1 MNKCFVTMDIN
12 KISNFAI
19 SSLIVMGMTACS
31 SDDPSNGGTQ
41 INSQAEGI
49 GILLNK
55 TAGRVTNFNAV
66 SGAKAFTR
74 ATPTTAPKIGLTLP
88 TRPTGDGWDAYQGDA
103 KLVANSVYQKSF
115 STYNP
120 GTLDMNDQSLLLKHD
135 LTLKGLTGGGTIYVS
150 GNVTLTLDGVSST
163 GTSIVIYKGGK
174 LVVNG
179 SSFTVEKGASLM
191 AQTTFYKSGD
201 GKNGKGLNL
210 QDQTFLG
217 IDLTNNGTILT
228 ANELHANNITLGADS
243 KTQVGTNLTADKTL
257 AAAGQLSAQI
267 ISATDAT
274 VTGTVVASKLFSLA
288 NSLTVDGTQAAVY
301 GNYIKAGQYDDFKNK
316 AATFIRQSN
325 GSNIYV
331 GNNGLINTYTYYN
344 TDGKGSKLNL
354 ADAGLAVLETKQIVT
369 ENNYAN
375 FIVTPD
381 NGLFGVYFKQA
392 YQGSVADGNKL
403 DWDDFAFQSGS
414 VRKLNK
420 ENDFAD
426 ISIPADES
434 IKCLGFNPNKEG
446 TKSSADYQLLRP
458 TAEVSYG
465 INDTQRN
472 GRSATAV
479 VVDGNNVYVSY
490 HTNGNN
496 QSGMLDYITAAADG
510 SLKLNQS
517 ISAVNE
523 AGKGDGVIDWNNI
536 VLDKDKK
543 KLVGIGNSDKGG
555 VITTMELK
563 ADGSFNT
570 TASATDQKLNPLK
583 YTVLQRVT
591 TTSDNG
597 KRTGDGNAVIVNGNY
612 YQAATTYGI
621 ETFDRE
627 SLAGVYVN
635 KLSGR
640 GKYIVQ
646 NGSNVYVSYL
656 ASNPASTTTEVGLKV
671 NSYASNNYRLN
682 EVASTIDAGT
692 LQPNNGKNVMAVD
705 GSDIYVCLG
714 ANGLAKYTNGTLS
727 GLFIPKDATYTADD
741 EDATGH
747 KKGDVV
753 TRGYCNGVCVKGDKI
768 YIAYGSLGVIVIN
781 KSDMKAT
788 TADDAK
794 KTPEVARYTAG
805 GSANFVAVDDSNNI
819 YVAYGKSYLKV
830 LKLQDYKR

>member
-1 MNKCFVTMDIN
+1 MDIN

-49 GILLNK
+49 GILLNE

-74 ATPTTAPKIGLTLP
+74 AMPTTAPTIGLSLP
-88 TRPTGDGWDAYQGDA
+88 TKPTGDGWDAYQGDA
-103 KLVANSVYQKSF
+103 KLTANSVYQSRF
-115 STYNP
+115 GDYAP
-120 GTLDMNDQSLLLKHD
+120 GTLDMNGKELFLKHN

-163 GTSIVIYKGGK
+163 GTSIVVYKGGK
-174 LVVNG
+174 LKFDNTTA
-179 SSFTVEKGASLM
+179 FTVEKGASLM

-201 GKNGKGLNL
+201 GNKENSDPK
-210 QDQTFLG
+210 DQTFLG
-217 IDLTNNGTILT
+217 ISLTNNGNILT
-228 ANELHANNITLGADS
+228 TNELHAKTITLGADS
-243 KTQVGTNLTADKTL
+243 KTQVGTNVTADETLTA
-257 AAAGQLSAQI
+257 AGKLSAQI
-267 ISATDAT
+267 ITAKDAS

-288 NSLTVDGTQAAVY
+288 NSLIVNGAEAKVY
-301 GNYIKAGQYDDFKNK
+301 GNYIKAGQYDDTKNK

-325 GSNIYV
+325 GSHIYV

-369 ENNYAN
+369 ENEYAN
-375 FIVTPD
+375 FISTPE
-381 NGLFGVYFKQA
+381 NGLFGVYFKRA
-392 YQGSVADGNKL
+392 YKGSVSDTNLL

-426 ISIPADES
+426 ITIPADES
-434 IKCLGFNPNKEG
+434 IKCLGFNPKGEG
-446 TKSSADYQLLRP
+446 TKSTANYQLLRP
-458 TAEVSYG
+458 TAEVAYG
-465 INDTQRN
+465 INDAQRK

-536 VLDKDKK
+536 VLDKDQN

-555 VITTMELK
+555 VITTMALK

-570 TASATDQKLNPLK
+570 TATSTDQSLSPLK

-635 KLSGR
+635 KLDGR
-640 GKYIVQ
+640 GKYIAQ

-656 ASNPASTTTEVGLKV
+656 ESNPASTTTEVGLKV

-682 EVASTIDAGT
+682 EVASTIDAGKLT
-692 LQPNNGKNVMAVD
+692 PNNGKNVMAVD
-705 GSDIYVCLG
+705 GNDIYVCLG

-727 GLFIPKDATYTADD
+727 GLFIPKDATYTADAD
-741 EDATGH
+741 N
-747 KKGDVV
+747 KKYTEGTTV

-768 YIAYGSLGVIVIN
+768 YVAYGSLGLIVLN
-781 KSDMKAT
+781 KSDMTAT
-788 TADDAK
+788 TADKAK
-794 KTPEVARYTAG
+794 ETPEVARYTAG
-805 GSANFVAVDDSNNI
+805 GSANFVAVDNNDNI

-830 LKLQDYKR
+830 LKLKPYNR

>member
-41 INSQAEGI
+41 ISSQAEGI
-49 GILLNK
+49 GILLNE
-55 TAGRVTNFNAV
+55 TEGRVTNFNVV

-74 ATPTTAPKIGLTLP
+74 AMPTTAPTIGLTLP
-88 TRPTGDGWDAYQGDA
+88 TKPSGDGWDPYQGDT
-103 KLVANSVYQKSF
+103 KLTTNSVYQKDF
-115 STYNP
+115 GDFNP
-120 GTLDMNDQSLLLKHD
+120 GTLDMNGKSLLLKHN
-135 LTLKGLTGGGTIYVS
+135 LTLKGLKGGGTIYVS

-163 GTSIVIYKGGK
+163 GTSIVVYKGGK
-174 LVVNG
+174 LKLDNTTA
-179 SSFTVEKGASLM
+179 FTVEKGASLM

-201 GKNGKGLNL
+201 GTTDVAK
-210 QDQTFLG
+210 DQTFLG
-217 IDLTNNGTILT
+217 IDLTNNGNILT
-228 ANELHANNITLGADS
+228 ANELRAHKITLGDGS
-243 KTQVGTNLTADKTL
+243 ETKVGTHLYATADLVVNGKL
-257 AAAGQLSAQI
+257 EAPFIDGQNI
-267 ISATDAT
+267 T
-274 VTGTVVASKLFSLA
+274 VTGTAVSSKMLNA
-288 NSLTVDGTQAAVY
+288 AVSLTVNGAEAKVY
-301 GNYIKAGQYDDFKNK
+301 GNYIKAGQYDDSKEK

-369 ENNYAN
+369 ENTYAN
-375 FIVTPD
+375 FIATAN
-381 NGLFGVYFKQA
+381 NGLFGVYFKRA
-392 YQGSVADGNKL
+392 YKGSVSDANLL

-426 ISIPADES
+426 ITIPADDEIAS
-434 IKCLGFNPNKEG
+434 TGFNPKKEG
-446 TKSSADYQLLRP
+446 TKTATGYQLLRP
-458 TAEVSYG
+458 TAEVAYG
-465 INDTQRN
+465 INNADRD

-479 VVDGNNVYVSY
+479 VVDGSNVYVSY
-490 HTNGNN
+490 HTNGNK
-496 QSGMLDYITAAADG
+496 QSGMLDYIKASADG
-510 SLKLNQS
+510 SLTLNQS
-517 ISAVNE
+517 ISAVNA
-523 AGKGDGVIDWNNI
+523 AGKGDRVVDWNNI
-536 VLDKDKK
+536 VLDKGQK

-555 VITTMELK
+555 VITTMALK

-570 TASATDQKLNPLK
+570 TASATDQKLSPLK
-583 YTVLQRVT
+583 YTVLQHVT

-640 GKYIVQ
+640 GKYIAQ

-682 EVASTIDAGT
+682 EVANTIDAGT

-741 EDATGH
+741 EDTHGH

-788 TADDAK
+788 NADEAK

-805 GSANFVAVDDSNNI
+805 GSANFVTVDGNNNI
-819 YVAYGKSYLKV
+819 YVAFGKSYLKV

>member
-1 MNKCFVTMDIN
+1 MDIN

-41 INSQAEGI
+41 ISSQAEGI
-49 GILLNK
+49 GILLNETK
-55 TAGRVTNFNAV
+55 GRVTNFNVV

-74 ATPTTAPKIGLTLP
+74 AMPTTAPTIGLTLP
-88 TRPTGDGWDAYQGDA
+88 TKPSGDGWDPYQGET
-103 KLVANSVYQKSF
+103 KLTTNSVYQSKF
-115 STYNP
+115 EDYTP
-120 GTLDMNDQSLLLKHD
+120 GTLDMNGKELFLKHN
-135 LTLKGLTGGGTIYVS
+135 LTLKGLKGGGTIYVS

-163 GTSIVIYKGGK
+163 GTSIIIYKGGK
-174 LVVNG
+174 LVVTGN
-179 SSFTVEKGASLM
+179 SFTVEKGASLM

-201 GKNGKGLNL
+201 GETGKPK
-210 QDQTFLG
+210 DQTFLG
-217 IDLTNNGTILT
+217 INLTNNGTILT
-228 ANELHANNITLGADS
+228 ANELHANTITLGADS
-243 KTQVGTNLTADKTL
+243 KTQVGTNLTAEGTL
-257 AAAGQLSAQI
+257 TAAGKLSAQI

-288 NSLTVDGTQAAVY
+288 NSLTVNGAEAKVY
-301 GNYIKAGQYDDFKNK
+301 GNYIKAGQYDDSKEK

-369 ENNYAN
+369 ENEYAN
-375 FIVTPD
+375 FISTPA
-381 NGLFGVYFKQA
+381 NGLFGVYFKRA
-392 YQGSVADGNKL
+392 YKGKGSVADANLL

-426 ISIPADES
+426 ITIPADDEIAS
-434 IKCLGFNPNKEG
+434 TGFNPKKEG
-446 TKSSADYQLLRP
+446 TKASADYQLLRP
-458 TAEVSYG
+458 TAEVAYG

-570 TASATDQKLNPLK
+570 TASATDQKLSPLK

-640 GKYIVQ
+640 GKYIAQ

-656 ASNPASTTTEVGLKV
+656 ASNPSSTADAVGLKV

-682 EVASTIDAGT
+682 EVANTIDAGT

-741 EDATGH
+741 EDTHGH

-788 TADDAK
+788 TADEAK

-805 GSANFVAVDDSNNI
+805 GSANFVTVDNNNNV
-819 YVAYGKSYLKV
+819 YVAFGKSYLKV

>member
-41 INSQAEGI
+41 ISSQAEGI
-49 GILLNK
+49 GILLNE
-55 TAGRVTNFNAV
+55 TAGRVTNFNVV

-74 ATPTTAPKIGLTLP
+74 AMPTTAPTIGLTLP
-88 TRPTGDGWDAYQGDA
+88 TKPTGDKWGPYQGDT
-103 KLVANSVYQKSF
+103 KLTENSVYQSKF
-115 STYNP
+115 ADYAP
-120 GTLDMNDQSLLLKHD
+120 GTLDMNGKELLLRHN
-135 LTLKGLTGGGTIYVS
+135 LTLKGLKGGGTIYVS
-150 GNVTLTLDGVSST
+150 GNATLTLDGVSST
-163 GTSIVIYKGGK
+163 GTSIVVYKGGK
-174 LVVNG
+174 LKLDNTTA
-179 SSFTVEKGASLM
+179 FTVEKGASLM

-201 GKNGKGLNL
+201 GTTDVAK
-210 QDQTFLG
+210 DQTFLG
-217 IDLTNNGTILT
+217 IDLTNNGNILT
-228 ANELHANNITLGADS
+228 ANELHANTITLGADS
-243 KTQVGTNLTADKTL
+243 KTQVGTNLTAEGTL
-257 AAAGQLSAQI
+257 TAAGQLSAQI
-267 ISATDAT
+267 ISATDAK
-274 VTGTVVASKLFSLA
+274 VTGTVVASKLFSLS
-288 NSLTVDGTQAAVY
+288 NSLTVDGATAAVY
-301 GNYIKAGQYDDFKNK
+301 GNYIKAGQYDDSKNK

-369 ENNYAN
+369 ENEYAN
-375 FIVTPD
+375 FISTPA
-381 NGLFGVYFKQA
+381 NGLFGVYFKRA
-392 YQGSVADGNKL
+392 YKGKGSVADANLL

-426 ISIPADES
+426 ISIPADKS

-446 TKSSADYQLLRP
+446 TKASADYQLLRP
-458 TAEVSYG
+458 TAEVAYG

-490 HTNGNN
+490 HTNGNK
-496 QSGMLDYITAAADG
+496 QSGMLDYIKASADG
-510 SLKLNQS
+510 SLTLNQS

-536 VLDKDKK
+536 VLDKGQK

-570 TASATDQKLNPLK
+570 TASATDQKLSPLK

-635 KLSGR
+635 KLDGR
-640 GKYIVQ
+640 GKYIAQ

-656 ASNPASTTTEVGLKV
+656 ASNPSSTADAVGLKV

-682 EVASTIDAGT
+682 EVANTIDAGT

-714 ANGLAKYTNGTLS
+714 AYGLAKYTNGTLS

-741 EDATGH
+741 EDTHGH

-805 GSANFVAVDDSNNI
+805 GSANFVTVDNNNNV
-819 YVAYGKSYLKV
+819 YVAFGKSYLKV

>member
-1 MNKCFVTMDIN
+1 MAYLKTFNL
-12 KISNFAI
+12 AL
-19 SSLIVMGMTACS
+19 SSLLVMGLAACS
-31 SDDPSNGGTQ
+31 SDDAPDNGGQQ
-41 INSQAEGI
+41 INTQAEGI
-49 GILLNK
+49 GVLLNE
-55 TAGRVTNFNAV
+55 TAGRVTNFTAA

-74 ATPTTAPKIGLTLP
+74 AMPTTAPTIGLTLP
-88 TRPTGDGWDAYQGDA
+88 TKPSGDGWDPYQGDA
-103 KLVANSVYQKSF
+103 KLTANSVYQSSF
-115 STYNP
+115 ATYAP
-120 GTLDMNDQSLLLKHD
+120 GTLDMNGKSLLLKHS
-135 LTLKGLTGGGTIYVS
+135 LTLKGLQGGGTIYVS
-150 GNVTLTLDGVSST
+150 GNTTLTLDGVSST

-201 GKNGKGLNL
+201 GEKGEPK
-210 QDQTFLG
+210 DQTFLG
-217 IDLTNNGTILT
+217 INLTNNGTILT
-228 ANELHANNITLGADS
+228 ANELHANNITLGDDS
-243 KTQVGTNLTADKTL
+243 KTQVGTNLTAEGTL
-257 AAAGQLSAQI
+257 TAGGQLSAQI

-274 VTGTVVASKLFSLA
+274 VTGTVVASKLFSLS
-288 NSLTVDGTQAAVY
+288 NSLTVDGATAAVY
-301 GNYIKAGQYDDFKNK
+301 GNYIKAGQYDDSKNK
-316 AATFIRQSN
+316 AATFIRQTN

-331 GNNGLINTYTYYN
+331 GNNGLVNTYTYYN

-369 ENNYAN
+369 ENTYAN
-375 FIVTPD
+375 FIATPAD
-381 NGLFGVYFKQA
+381 GLFGVYFKRA
-392 YQGSVADGNKL
+392 YKGSVADANLL

-434 IKCLGFNPNKEG
+434 IQCLGFNPNKQG
-446 TKSSADYQLLRP
+446 TKTTANYQLLRP
-458 TAEVSYG
+458 TAEVAYG
-465 INDTQRN
+465 INDAQRT

-490 HTNGNN
+490 HTNGNT

-517 ISAVNE
+517 ISAYNE
-523 AGKGDGVIDWNNI
+523 AGKGNGVIDWNNI
-536 VLDKDKK
+536 VLDKEQN

-555 VITTMELK
+555 VITSMALK
-563 ADGSFNT
+563 DDGSFNT
-570 TASATDQKLNPLK
+570 TASATDQKLSPLK

-635 KLSGR
+635 KLDGR
-640 GKYIVQ
+640 GKYIAQ

-682 EVASTIDAGT
+682 EVASTIDAGKLT
-692 LQPNNGKNVMAVD
+692 PNNGKNVMAVD
-705 GSDIYVCLG
+705 GNDIYVCLG

-727 GLFIPKDATYTADD
+727 GLFIPKDATYKADA
-741 EDATGH
+741 ENTKYAEGT
-747 KKGDVV
+747 VV

-781 KSDMKAT
+781 KSDMNAT
-788 TADDAK
+788 TADAAK
-794 KTPEVARYTAG
+794 ETPEVARYTAG
-805 GSANFVAVDDSNNI
+805 GSANFVTVDDNNNI
-819 YVAYGKSYLKV
+819 YVAFGKSYLKV
-830 LKLQDYKR
+830 LKLQAYKR

>member
-1 MNKCFVTMDIN
+1 MAYLRTFNL
-12 KISNFAI
+12 AL
-19 SSLIVMGMTACS
+19 SSLLVMGLAACS
-31 SDDPSNGGTQ
+31 SDDAPDNGGQQ
-41 INSQAEGI
+41 INTQAEGI
-49 GILLNK
+49 GVLLNE
-55 TAGRVTNFNAV
+55 TAGRVTNFTAA

-74 ATPTTAPKIGLTLP
+74 AMPTTAPTIGLTLP
-88 TRPTGDGWDAYQGDA
+88 TKPSGDGWDPYQGDA
-103 KLVANSVYQKSF
+103 KLTANSVYQSSF
-115 STYNP
+115 ATYAP
-120 GTLDMNDQSLLLKHD
+120 GTLDMNGKSLLLKHS
-135 LTLKGLTGGGTIYVS
+135 LTLKGLQGGGTIYVS
-150 GNVTLTLDGVSST
+150 GNTTLTLDGVSST

-201 GKNGKGLNL
+201 GEKGEPK
-210 QDQTFLG
+210 DQTFLG
-217 IDLTNNGTILT
+217 INLTNNGTILT
-228 ANELHANNITLGADS
+228 ANELHANNITLGDDS
-243 KTQVGTNLTADKTL
+243 KTQVGTNLTAEGTL
-257 AAAGQLSAQI
+257 TAGGQLSAQI

-274 VTGTVVASKLFSLA
+274 VTGTVVASKLFSLS
-288 NSLTVDGTQAAVY
+288 NSLTVDGATAAVY
-301 GNYIKAGQYDDFKNK
+301 GNYIKAGQYDDSKNK
-316 AATFIRQSN
+316 AATFIRQTN

-331 GNNGLINTYTYYN
+331 GNNGLVNTYTYYN

-369 ENNYAN
+369 ENTYAN
-375 FIVTPD
+375 FIATPAD
-381 NGLFGVYFKQA
+381 GLFGVYFKRA
-392 YQGSVADGNKL
+392 YKGSVADANLL

-426 ISIPADES
+426 ITIPADES
-434 IKCLGFNPNKEG
+434 IKCLGFNPDKQG
-446 TKSSADYQLLRP
+446 TKTTANYQLLRP
-458 TAEVSYG
+458 TAEVAYG

-490 HTNGNN
+490 HTNGNT
-496 QSGMLDYITAAADG
+496 QSGMLDYIKASADG

-517 ISAVNE
+517 ISAYNE

-536 VLDKDKK
+536 VLDKDQN

-555 VITTMELK
+555 VITTMALK

-570 TASATDQKLNPLK
+570 TATSTDQSLSPLK

-635 KLSGR
+635 KLDGR
-640 GKYIVQ
+640 GKYIAQ

-682 EVASTIDAGT
+682 EVASTIDAGKLT
-692 LQPNNGKNVMAVD
+692 PNNGKNVMAVD
-705 GSDIYVCLG
+705 GNDIYVCLG

-727 GLFIPKDATYTADD
+727 GLFIPKDATYKADA
-741 EDATGH
+741 ENTKYAEGT
-747 KKGDVV
+747 VV

-781 KSDMKAT
+781 KSDMNAT
-788 TADDAK
+788 TADAAK
-794 KTPEVARYTAG
+794 ETPEVARYTAG
-805 GSANFVAVDDSNNI
+805 GSANFVTVDDNNNI
-819 YVAYGKSYLKV
+819 YVAFGKSYLKV
-830 LKLQDYKR
+830 LKLQAYKR